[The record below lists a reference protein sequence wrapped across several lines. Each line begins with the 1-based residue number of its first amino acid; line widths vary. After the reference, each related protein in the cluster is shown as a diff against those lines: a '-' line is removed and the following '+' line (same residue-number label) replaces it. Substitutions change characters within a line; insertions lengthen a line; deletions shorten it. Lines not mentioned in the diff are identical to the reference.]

1 MAIHFIKK
9 ITSTIVEQKKNLGG
23 VLRDYEL
30 KNDFFFRG
38 CQYLENDIKWL
49 DEFKKISTENF
60 NHFKYNYASNNTFNK
75 KTLLKKDLAIPI
87 FKMKM

>member
-1 MAIHFIKK
+1 MSK
-9 ITSTIVEQKKNLGG
+9 KKNLGG

-49 DEFKKISTENF
+49 DEFKKKYQQKISIILNIIM
-60 NHFKYNYASNNTFNK
+60 HQIIRSIK
-75 KTLLKKDLAIPI
+75 KTLLKKILLYQ
-87 FKMKM
+87 FLK